1 MKISGYTYVKDAV
14 SMDYPFVESIKT
26 HLDFCD
32 EVVVVDAS
40 TKNDGTKEALA
51 SLKKEAGG
59 KLKVFEATLDW
70 SAPNYGVYD
79 GVLKQTARE
88 KCTGEFLWQFDSD
101 ELIHGGDRSV
111 LESLI
116 RQSENLTKIPVLCL
130 PIVEY
135 WGSHDKVRIDVNS
148 WKWRISRNH
157 PEIVHGIPLTHRQI
171 KNGLIYAKPGTDTCD
186 YIVKSQGVPV
196 PNLNFVNSHSEGLR
210 QLALSNENARL
221 QYEKWFNQMVGSLPT
236 VYHYSWFSIK
246 SKIEKYRDFFGDF
259 WKAMYGDERETNM
272 FFPGV
277 EWKDVTPEMIEQKA
291 KELRDGTG
299 GWIFHQ
305 PWNGSR
311 VNHVKILRPAPEV
324 IKDWAE
330 KHKI

>member
-40 TKNDGTKEALA
+40 VKNDGTKEALA
-51 SLKKEAGG
+51 SLKKEAGD
-59 KLKVFEATLDW
+59 KLKLYEATLDW
-70 SAPNYGVYD
+70 TVPNYGIYD

-88 KCTGEFLWQFDSD
+88 KCSGEFLWQFDCD
-101 ELIHGGDRSV
+101 ELIHGGDRKT

-130 PIVEY
+130 PVVEY
-135 WGSHDKVRIDVNS
+135 WGGHDKVRIDINS
-148 WKWRISRNH
+148 WKWRVSRNH

-171 KNGLIYAKPGTDTCD
+171 KNGLVYAKPGTDTCD

-196 PNLNFVNSHSEGLR
+196 PNLNFVNSQTEGLR
-210 QLALSNENARL
+210 QLALSNENARI
-221 QYEKWFNQMVGSLPT
+221 QYEKWFNQMVASLPT
-236 VYHYSWFSIK
+236 IYHYSWFSIK

-259 WKAMYGDERETNM
+259 WKAMYGDERDANM
-272 FFPGV
+272 FFPGI
-277 EWKDVTPEMIEQKA
+277 EWKNVTPEMIEQKA
-291 KELRDGTG
+291 KELKEGTG

-311 VNHVKILRPAPEV
+311 VNHVQILRPAPEI
-324 IKDWAE
+324 IKDWSDR
-330 KHKI
+330 HKI